1 MEKNWKGDGE
11 DKKRREYKRKV
22 EGDMEK
28 KQERRKC
35 RGIREEGMQK
45 DRRGGHKEEIGGKK
59 MEMNSRGEYGEEWE
73 RRRWRR
79 EEEGMEIIEEEIKKE

>member
-1 MEKNWKGDGE
+1 
-11 DKKRREYKRKV
+11 
-22 EGDMEK
+22 
-28 KQERRKC
+28 
-35 RGIREEGMQK
+35 MQK

-79 EEEGMEIIEEEIKKE
+79 EEEGMEIIEEEMKKKK